1 MSNCMITR
9 KGGIK
14 PEMITASIS
23 RGGSV
28 SVVNGG
34 TYSCMV
40 VVPFNYNYTSNPNTS
55 FSGGDVSNLKSGA
68 KGLTTDTT
76 CSAYMYTF
84 DFKATSSN
92 IVVNVSSTRT
102 TTIYVS
108 MTRIS

>member
-40 VVPFNYNYTSNPNTS
+40 IVPYSYDYVSNPNAS
-55 FSGGDVSNLKSGA
+55 FSGGDVSNLKSEA
-68 KGLTTDTT
+68 KRLTTDTT

-92 IVVNVSSTRT
+92 LVVNVASSKTST
-102 TTIYVS
+102 VYVS
-108 MTRIS
+108 ITRIS